1 MGVDAF
7 KSVRLHNYAKFH
19 RVVQLSSVAYGSRV
33 VGRRTVLYARSNR
46 SNCYK
51 NATQDKFHLP
61 KNEIILLPKKTDVLF
76 PLFKKHSEIRGL
88 ALLFPIA
95 EGKLQI
101 ARLLVH

>member
-46 SNCYK
+46 SSCYK
-51 NATQDKFHLP
+51 NATQDKFRLL
-61 KNEIILLPKKTDVLF
+61 KNEMILLPKKLMCYFRFSRNTLKFAD
-76 PLFKKHSEIRGL
+76 
-88 ALLFPIA
+88 LLFSSP
-95 EGKLQI
+95 
-101 ARLLVH
+101 LLRASCK